1 MRRQLHRGGLGRC
14 LAAARSG
21 FFWLRAI
28 NLWRFLFWRA
38 RIAVALWHPLAA
50 EQWSSERADSPD
62 ASLRVAHR
70 VESFSQSVMLSDF
83 NVTATHLQ
91 RCAWVLQHAYPVPR
105 QMRLRGTTG
114 KKRPRVPQK
123 HVLCLPALPTELR
136 HSVQMKKH
144 VSVLPSRDHLR

>member
-83 NVTATHLQ
+83 T
-91 RCAWVLQHAYPVPR
+91 
-105 QMRLRGTTG
+105 
-114 KKRPRVPQK
+114 
-123 HVLCLPALPTELR
+123 
-136 HSVQMKKH
+136 
-144 VSVLPSRDHLR
+144 